1 MIRHLRQE
9 DADAV
14 SELDGQILGPDRSS
28 TWDQYVE
35 RFLRV
40 AELDA
45 LILPPWGCHVAE
57 SEGRLIGFI
66 LAEWQATG
74 YGLPPGAR
82 IVAVAVHPEY
92 RSLGVGRRLVEALAT
107 ECANSGVEQIFSVL
121 LADDERDIRFLEA
134 CGFDGGGVRVLRR
147 RMQGVA
153 ASASTPL

>member
-1 MIRHLRQE
+1 MVIRQLRQD

-14 SELDGQILGPDRSS
+14 RELDGLILGPDRSS

-40 AELDA
+40 ADLDA
-45 LILPPWGCHVAE
+45 LVLPPWGCHVAE

-66 LAEWQATG
+66 LAEWQTTG
-74 YGLPPGAR
+74 YGLPTGAR
-82 IVAVAVHPEY
+82 IVAIAVHPED

-121 LADDERDIRFLEA
+121 RADDERDIRFLEA
-134 CGFDGGGVRVLRR
+134 CGFDSARVRVLGRS
-147 RMQGVA
+147 V
-153 ASASTPL
+153 